1 MLFMFVPEEAALWKG
16 CLISWRTPNLCK
28 RVEALLWRYCRR
40 HESPSAMIV
49 QCKHLSGACTLNS
62 WTSFSS
68 SFSVTS
74 TPPPHSCHLTYVGQW
89 LVFFAVSF
97 WLRQRKK
104 TGFSIGSPSRD
115 FWAANKTS
123 SICLNCRKLGMG
135 RQKKIKQTDN
145 QKRQTKLKMKLGT
158 ARPVGWYHACF
169 PALQQVI
176 CPRGCSRERLIF
188 KKVDESKLRGLSCS

>member
-1 MLFMFVPEEAALWKG
+1 MAALQEHREGSTKLRQIHQTLKWNSGLGMVMLFMFVPEETALWKG

-28 RVEALLWRYCRR
+28 RVEALLWRYCCR
-40 HESPSAMIV
+40 HESPAAMIV

-74 TPPPHSCHLTYVGQW
+74 TPPPIPVTWPMLDNGLS
-89 LVFFAVSF
+89 FFVVSF

-115 FWAANKTS
+115 FWTANKTS
-123 SICLNCRKLGMG
+123 SIRLNCRKLGMA

-145 QKRQTKLKMKLGT
+145 R
-158 ARPVGWYHACF
+158 
-169 PALQQVI
+169 
-176 CPRGCSRERLIF
+176 S
-188 KKVDESKLRGLSCS
+188 